1 MLLFYP
7 KRGDYMRIKDILKI
21 NQPRTYSKL
30 EREREKELTEKDIK
44 ELMKHSSYKR
54 GPGGAIRQVR

>member
-30 EREREKELTEKDIK
+30 EREIEQELTEKDIRI
-44 ELMKHSSYKR
+44 LMSHSSYRR
-54 GPGGAIRQVR
+54 GSGGAIKQVR